1 MKIMA
6 CLAKE
11 TNGKSYNTFK
21 YSYDRDGI
29 PSMDYDDDGKQMS
42 WASRAETVIHKKS
55 VDLTS
60 TVNLVI
66 NSRNAGEKPLISYFL
81 DGSRHVY
88 KVDDISYDNR
98 VFPVMAGQ
106 VGVG

>member
-42 WASRAETVIHKKS
+42 WASRPVQYSCPRSIEV
-55 VDLTS
+55 L
-60 TVNLVI
+60 
-66 NSRNAGEKPLISYFL
+66 L
-81 DGSRHVY
+81 D
-88 KVDDISYDNR
+88 
-98 VFPVMAGQ
+98 
-106 VGVG
+106 